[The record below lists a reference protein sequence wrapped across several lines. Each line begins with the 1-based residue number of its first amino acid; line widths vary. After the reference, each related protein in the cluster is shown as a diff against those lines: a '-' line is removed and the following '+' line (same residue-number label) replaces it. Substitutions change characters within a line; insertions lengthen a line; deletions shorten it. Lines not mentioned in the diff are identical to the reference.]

1 MGYLMMCVL
10 LFLCP
15 RGALSAWCVERAVVA
30 LALASHAFK
39 TGRRPS
45 DATLAGA
52 PTGGTR

>member
-10 LFLCP
+10 PFLCP

-45 DATLAGA
+45 DAPPAGA